1 MDAIGYSYAQV
12 QENKVDIDYDDVPAV
27 RNGMAAGTPEEKLI
41 AAVSKEAFAI
51 NINLNLGS
59 GSTVVYTCNCTEDYV
74 RINVE

>member
-1 MDAIGYSYAQV
+1 
-12 QENKVDIDYDDVPAV
+12 V

-41 AAVSKEAFAI
+41 AAVSKEAFTI